1 MKKIDKIRI
10 VCSLIMIACGIIIII
25 TSEPHEKI
33 LSIVPFL
40 MALYPVSKIGF
51 EDRY

>member
-1 MKKIDKIRI
+1 MKTIDKIRI
-10 VCSLIMIACGIIIII
+10 TCSLTMIACGIIIII
-25 TSEPHEKI
+25 TSESHEKI

-40 MALYPVSKIGF
+40 LALYPVSKIGF

>member
-10 VCSLIMIACGIIIII
+10 VCSLIMIACGILIII
-25 TSEPHEKI
+25 TAEPHEKI

-40 MALYPVSKIGF
+40 MALYPLSKIGF